1 MRSTTA
7 NISLTIGLCVLCAT
21 AGAAEIPA
29 SVARCK
35 AITDDMA
42 RLACYDAATGR
53 SGEGY
58 ITASPASA
66 AAVAAGTSSAA
77 AATTAA
83 AKPATVEPASG
94 KAANSFESRIKTATR
109 RSNGTWVMAL
119 EDGTSWLQADSTQE
133 WTLKAGDPVV
143 VSRGAMGAWF
153 VKKTGSNRTFRV
165 RPDTR

>member
-7 NISLTIGLCVLCAT
+7 NISVTIGLCVLGAT

-35 AITDDMA
+35 AITDDTA

-53 SGEGY
+53 SDAGY

-66 AAVAAGTSSAA
+66 AAAAAGTGSAA
-77 AATTAA
+77 AAATAA
-83 AKPATVEPASG
+83 AKPATVEPAADR
-94 KAANSFESRIKTATR
+94 AANSFESRIKTAMR
-109 RSNGTWVMAL
+109 RPNGTWVLAL
-119 EDGTSWLQADSTQE
+119 EDGTSWLQADTTQE